1 MLMIPISIR
10 GLGRVSR
17 VRAGMTSPLQTTSGH
32 RGVGLVLGSYWRLL
46 TLGFAW
52 TPWTTQ
58 DYVEKV
64 RSQFFS
70 LRQLQRSPN
79 FCVDEK
85 AENLPISGGF
95 SRTRTVLEI
104 SELHLYGRGDSIFL
118 QTFVL
123 RHFGIVQKDQ
133 EPEG

>member
-52 TPWTTQ
+52 TPSTTL
-58 DYVEKV
+58 DHVEKV
-64 RSQFFS
+64 RSQSFS
-70 LRQLQRSPN
+70 LPREQ
-79 FCVDEK
+79 
-85 AENLPISGGF
+85 
-95 SRTRTVLEI
+95 
-104 SELHLYGRGDSIFL
+104 
-118 QTFVL
+118 
-123 RHFGIVQKDQ
+123 
-133 EPEG
+133 